1 MRRLIMKGGTVA
13 IIVMAS
19 GVAAGQKPSRPIA
32 AVEITPLPSS
42 QALLTPTA
50 LDHTAV
56 ADRLLSFDGN
66 GDHRIARDELPERMQ
81 DLVSRGDKNQDGFLT
96 RAEVITL
103 VGTSSPAR
111 RVQRFTARGA
121 ASLAEI
127 VADLKLVPVTHDRA
141 MEIVNGHTMFR
152 NLNDPAWRNLYD
164 AMRAVLDDEDGENFV
179 AAVARLRRTSRVTV
193 GGIVGGVVGTSAPR
207 PQ

>member
-1 MRRLIMKGGTVA
+1 
-13 IIVMAS
+13 MAS

-42 QALLTPTA
+42 QAFLTPTA

-66 GDHRIARDELPERMQ
+66 GDRRIARDELPERMQ
-81 DLVSRGDKNQDGFLT
+81 DLVSRGDKNRDGFLT

-111 RVQRFTARGA
+111 RVQRLTARGA

-127 VADLKLVPVTHDRA
+127 VADLKLVPVTH
-141 MEIVNGHTMFR
+141 
-152 NLNDPAWRNLYD
+152 
-164 AMRAVLDDEDGENFV
+164 
-179 AAVARLRRTSRVTV
+179 
-193 GGIVGGVVGTSAPR
+193 
-207 PQ
+207 